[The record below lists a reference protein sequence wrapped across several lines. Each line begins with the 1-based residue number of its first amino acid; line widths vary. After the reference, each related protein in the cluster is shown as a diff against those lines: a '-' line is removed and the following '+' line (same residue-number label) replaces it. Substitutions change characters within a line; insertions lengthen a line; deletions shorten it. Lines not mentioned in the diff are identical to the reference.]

1 MAKNIRKNKRLTKRR
16 MNSSKKRLTKKRL
29 TKRRMN
35 LSKRKSRIKV
45 SKKRLTKKRLT
56 KKRLT
61 TKRGGTVLLPNIVNT
76 RGVAAKARQVVAS
89 AAENAL
95 LKLQIEPYR
104 SWNETLVKFKK
115 LPPPRSKLY
124 YSALKEEI
132 TNMGTT
138 EWFYH
143 NLQPQSKVKY
153 IEYLIEY
160 IKRTIQDKGGS
171 GDITQTE
178 LDEYWTHMTV
188 DVSGH
193 NVLNSSVLGWSVIL
207 GEVFNNNFEK
217 SAAPGMLP
225 SIVSATPSGTSSDA
239 SDLSSN
245 TRYTRGPVA
254 PSGASSGAPS
264 VASSA
269 AASGAP
275 SVAPPLN
282 KHQLRKG
289 VKSILVNSGNGMLEK
304 MCHDMRIDYTEC
316 DTFIQEIY
324 AYTDRMFDSGIK
336 DVGQIAE
343 GFVDEIQR
351 EISRDGAGG
360 EEGTGTASDASG
372 VGEEGEEGEEGEDER
387 TPLVLSGE
395 IEKDKIGNELLAKFI
410 QYYNTHW
417 RATNPLAKVVAGQ
430 YKGIEQEFY
439 KRLFNF
445 DLKTFGHVIHDITE
459 LIDKETVHLSGGG
472 RINEIIERILNMF
485 VSVKEYIRKLYTKD
499 PGARF
504 TKTLHIDRA
513 HNVVVPTA
521 IDGVTYPVSVKKRK
535 VDRYKLAIR
544 EYELIAMF
552 MVGYG
557 SYSQG
562 LYNRGYIGDTD
573 GYLPGLKDARNIG
586 NSIKNLVV
594 TNIAKYKVEIAR
606 KMRDEKMVATGA
618 ARAIREK
625 GATDDTILE
634 YVQLPDVCNNI
645 SATYKDPTVRETHRK
660 NMLGFTSDGMWI
672 KDILIDKP
680 WI

>member
-1 MAKNIRKNKRLTKRR
+1 
-16 MNSSKKRLTKKRL
+16 
-29 TKRRMN
+29 
-35 LSKRKSRIKV
+35 
-45 SKKRLTKKRLT
+45 
-56 KKRLT
+56 
-61 TKRGGTVLLPNIVNT
+61 
-76 RGVAAKARQVVAS
+76 VAAKARQVVAS

-132 TNMGTT
+132 TDMGTT

-324 AYTDRMFDSGIK
+324 AYTDRMFVSGIK
-336 DVGQIAE
+336 DVDQIAE
-343 GFVDEIQR
+343 GFVDEIQNRIPQESDDVSEMDLLLPDVTDSTDSTDNTGVIGNLFSGSWFNKMTFKKYR
-351 EISRDGAGG
+351 EHKTQAKLY
-360 EEGTGTASDASG
+360 T
-372 VGEEGEEGEEGEDER
+372 
-387 TPLVLSGE
+387 E
-395 IEKDKIGNELLAKFI
+395 IE
-410 QYYNTHW
+410 
-417 RATNPLAKVVAGQ
+417 TNAFV
-430 YKGIEQEFY
+430 
-439 KRLFNF
+439 RLFDF
-445 DLKTFGHVIHDITE
+445 DLKKFGEIIHDIINNKTNADGLNVSE
-459 LIDKETVHLSGGG
+459 LPDTPEAVGMLIDSLYLLQPGSRAPMKQTLHWDEQNSSWSTASIPG
-472 RINEIIERILNMF
+472 RTTPKLVKKN
-485 VSVKEYIRKLYTKD
+485 SVEKFKLGLTQKNLIADFMTGFKLYLNYAEEDGRVPKLKNATALRKCLRKSIVD
-499 PGARF
+499 NISVIKELGWDKGHKFETIAA
-504 TKTLHIDRA
+504 TLKTI
-513 HNVVVPTA
+513 T
-521 IDGVTYPVSVKKRK
+521 
-535 VDRYKLAIR
+535 
-544 EYELIAMF
+544 
-552 MVGYG
+552 
-557 SYSQG
+557 
-562 LYNRGYIGDTD
+562 
-573 GYLPGLKDARNIG
+573 
-586 NSIKNLVV
+586 
-594 TNIAKYKVEIAR
+594 
-606 KMRDEKMVATGA
+606 RDEVL
-618 ARAIREK
+618 
-625 GATDDTILE
+625 DL
-634 YVQLPDVCNNI
+634 
-645 SATYKDPTVRETHRK
+645 
-660 NMLGFTSDGMWI
+660 SDKYWFIG
-672 KDILIDKP
+672 KEVELFDLLHL
-680 WI
+680 